1 MKNKPVLI
9 GIGNIQQKTNF
20 YELDEALILMD
31 KATKLAINDSSPAI
45 TKYID
50 EIRIPKGFWTYRDPG
65 KWIAKYNNF
74 KKRPITYVSKIG
86 ILQQSLINEA
96 IKKIQEGEIK
106 ASLIIGGEARYKMIQ
121 ALKNNLEFHE
131 TKLVNNPDFYLKA
144 DSELHLKEEVN
155 ALGYMAVGYYAMIEN
170 AARNFHNIDI
180 NEHKKELSQLYS
192 EFSKLASKNT
202 NAWSNKTYSAK
213 TIATVSKDN
222 TYQAFPYNK
231 LHCTSWNVNQAS
243 ALILCNE
250 DIADKLNIPQ
260 NKRIYPLIS
269 SENNHMIP
277 LLQRSNFYQPLG
289 MQLAANAILD
299 FLKIN
304 NLHIDLFDLY
314 SCFPIAIKMFARSL
328 GITTNHTNT
337 ITGGMSFAGGPLNH
351 YLLNSTA
358 QMAQKLR
365 NTNNSIGLITGVSGV
380 MSKQSFSLWSKQK
393 LIDFSH
399 IDISEDSKLLDR
411 PVAISKKSYG
421 IATIISYTV
430 ILKRNNQKQVI
441 IYADDEDKKRIVLTS
456 CDSVLVKKMESDDLI
471 GSNIKFK
478 DNKVI

>member
-31 KATKLAINDSSPAI
+31 KATKLAIKDSSPAI

-96 IKKIQEGEIK
+96 IKKIQKGEIK

-121 ALKNNLEFHE
+121 ALKNNLAFHE
-131 TKLVNNPDFYLKA
+131 TKLVNNPDLYLKA

-155 ALGYMAVGYYAMIEN
+155 ALGHMAVGYYAMIEN

-192 EFSKLASKNT
+192 EFSKIASKNT
-202 NAWSNKTYSAK
+202 NAWTNKTYSAK
-213 TIATVSKDN
+213 TIATVSKN
-222 TYQAFPYNK
+222 NAYQAFPYNK

-277 LLQRSNFYQPLG
+277 LLQRSNFYSSFDP
-289 MQLAANAILD
+289 IHYRH
-299 FLKIN
+299 
-304 NLHIDLFDLY
+304 LHIHQN
-314 SCFPIAIKMFARSL
+314 K
-328 GITTNHTNT
+328 
-337 ITGGMSFAGGPLNH
+337 
-351 YLLNSTA
+351 
-358 QMAQKLR
+358 
-365 NTNNSIGLITGVSGV
+365 
-380 MSKQSFSLWSKQK
+380 
-393 LIDFSH
+393 
-399 IDISEDSKLLDR
+399 IDIL
-411 PVAISKKSYG
+411 
-421 IATIISYTV
+421 
-430 ILKRNNQKQVI
+430 
-441 IYADDEDKKRIVLTS
+441 
-456 CDSVLVKKMESDDLI
+456 C
-471 GSNIKFK
+471 IKF
-478 DNKVI
+478 